1 MDVLEL
7 KSKIPSRY
15 FDYQRLKNSLS
26 SLTHERR
33 YIGSLIKKGLLIRVK
48 KGLYLWGRK
57 LDQTPYSKEV
67 LANLI
72 YGPSYVSLEWA
83 LSFYGLI
90 PERVEKVTSV
100 TCKKKKE
107 FQTPVGD
114 YIYEYLQQE
123 SYSRGF
129 RLHIIN
135 REQSFLIATP
145 EKALL
150 DLIALRFNKE
160 DFSFSLM
167 TFLEDNLRID
177 LDEFNK
183 LNHELLLE
191 LASHY
196 KSLSVKMF
204 VRLLQKGK
212 N

>member
-1 MDVLEL
+1 MDILEL

-15 FDYQRLKNSLS
+15 FDYQRLKNSLN

-33 YIGSLIKKGLLIRVK
+33 YIGSLMKKGLLIRVK
-48 KGLYLWGRK
+48 KGLYLWGKK

-100 TCKKKKE
+100 TCKKRKE
-107 FQTPVGD
+107 FQTPVGE
-114 YIYEYLQQE
+114 YVYEYLHHQ
-123 SYSRGF
+123 SYAKGY

-150 DLIALRFNKE
+150 DLIALRFSKE
-160 DFSFSLM
+160 DFNSNLESFLQ
-167 TFLEDNLRID
+167 DNLRIE
-177 LDEFNK
+177 LDDFKK
-183 LNHELLLE
+183 LNQELFYQLGD
-191 LASHY
+191 HY
-196 KSLSVKMF
+196 RSQSVKAF
-204 VRLLQKGK
+204 IRLIR
-212 N
+212 